1 MSVLI
6 TDGTDHAEKKI
17 LDNWAAEYARRA
29 ISEHRDETP
38 IDHPDGSVTTLK
50 IGDGAVSAEKLASAS
65 VTTAKLDDQA
75 VTTDK
80 IDDYAVTT
88 VKIAQGAV
96 NNDRIASGAV
106 DERCIADDA
115 VTTDKL
121 ADKAVTGDNIADNTI
136 NAANM
141 APNAIKEAAIEDGAV
156 TTEKI
161 ADYAVGQ
168 QQLAQ
173 GAVSNN
179 RIQNDAVDERC
190 IAPGSVGF
198 EALKVASVGNA
209 AIIPGCIQNRHMADD
224 SIGTDELINGAVT
237 GIKIA
242 TDAIIWQKIANGA
255 VITDKIADGAVT
267 AEKLAEEYAK
277 SAGSGS
283 TIQNVD
289 LDTLTQNGI
298 YSVYCD
304 HEKSE
309 EYHFPQLTVSGG
321 IEIGAHEGSIIV
333 TENLDGC
340 SQLYIN
346 YGMDSVGDDTA
357 KPTIAYRTLNNNSGT
372 WIVDSDWKFTDD
384 IADGSVTTDKVAD
397 YAITQG
403 KLAQAAVLNNRIA
416 SGAVDARCLASNAVT
431 TDKVADKAITAAKI
445 ADGVIPSAALI
456 TYSNTPQRIGTW
468 IDGTPVWRLAFDAEV
483 AADATDEIT
492 IKYAVDDDNVRVLL
506 CKVWLTI
513 AYDGATAN
521 NIDTTELDQINATTY
536 YNPSSAPGT
545 LEIIKGSA
553 TPQNRVYG
561 YIDYATPESNLPQA

>member
-1 MSVLI
+1 MSLLE
-6 TDGTDHAEKKI
+6 TNGTDYAESKL
-17 LDNWAAEYARRA
+17 LDNWAAEYAKQVLADHKER
-29 ISEHRDETP
+29 TP

-88 VKIAQGAV
+88 VKIAQ
-96 NNDRIASGAV
+96 SAV
-106 DERCIADDA
+106 DGRSIA
-115 VTTDKL
+115 
-121 ADKAVTGDNIADNTI
+121 N
-136 NAANM
+136 
-141 APNAIKEAAIEDGAV
+141 GAV
-156 TTEKI
+156 TTVKI

-190 IAPGSVGF
+190 IAPNSVGF

-242 TDAIIWQKIANGA
+242 TDAIIWQKIADGA

-346 YGMDSVGDDTA
+346 YGMDSIGDDTA

-384 IADGSVTTDKVAD
+384 IADGSVTTA
-397 YAITQG
+397 
-403 KLAQAAVLNNRIA
+403 
-416 SGAVDARCLASNAVT
+416 
-431 TDKVADKAITAAKI
+431 KVADKAITAAKI
-445 ADGVIPSAALI
+445 ADGVIPSAVLM

-536 YNPSSAPGT
+536 YNPASASGT

-561 YIDYATPESNLPQA
+561 YIDYATPESNLPQ

>member
-1 MSVLI
+1 MSVLG
-6 TDGTDHAEKKI
+6 TDGIDYSEKKL
-17 LDNWAAEYARRA
+17 LDNWAAEYAKRA
-29 ISEHRDETP
+29 VKEHRTKSP
-38 IDHPDGSVTTLK
+38 LDHPDKSVTSSKLGDSSVTTEKIASGAVVGSK
-50 IGDGAVSAEKLASAS
+50 IGSK
-65 VTTAKLDDQA
+65 A

-80 IDDYAVTT
+80 VDDYAITT

-96 NNDRIASGAV
+96 NNNRIANGAV
-106 DERCIADDA
+106 DGRCIADDA

-121 ADKAVTGDNIADNTI
+121 ADKAVTGDNIANNTI
-136 NAANM
+136 KAENM

-156 TTEKI
+156 TSGKI

-190 IAPGSVGF
+190 IAPNSVGF

-224 SIGTDELINGAVT
+224 SIGTNELINGAVT

-242 TDAIIWQKIANGA
+242 TDAIIWQKIADGA

-298 YSVYCD
+298 YSVFCD

-346 YGMDSVGDDTA
+346 YGMDSIGDDTA

-384 IADGSVTTDKVAD
+384 IANGSVTTDKVAD

-403 KLAQAAVLNNRIA
+403 KLAQAAVANNRIA

-445 ADGVIPSAALI
+445 ADGVIQSAGLI
-456 TYSNTPQRIGTW
+456 TYSTTPQRIGTW
-468 IDGTPVWRLAFDAEV
+468 IDGTPVWRLAFEAEV
-483 AADATDEIT
+483 AADTTDEIIIT
-492 IKYAVDDDNVRVLL
+492 FAADDDNVRVLL
-506 CKVWLTI
+506 CKVWLTMVSEG
-513 AYDGATAN
+513 YGVS
-521 NIDTTELDQINATTY
+521 NIDSHEVDPNGEKTY
-536 YNPSSAPGT
+536 YATMSSAGK
-545 LEIIKGSA
+545 LSIIKGTAS
-553 TPQNRVYG
+553 PENRVYG